1 MKRSKRIYI
10 LLGVLA
16 VSCMATLGVMKWEE
30 EKEKIKN
37 SDEIIL
43 ALSGDQI
50 QTLSWE
56 YESVKLAFHKDEK
69 WFYDEDEAFP
79 VDEEKI
85 GELLEQFQEF
95 GVSFVIKDVEDYSQY
110 GLDDPVCAIHLGT
123 EEETFDIFLGRYSSM
138 DSQRYV
144 SVGDGNAYLVKHD
157 PLNVFDVTL
166 RDMIDHDEIPQFEK
180 AARIQFEGTENYS
193 VEYEED
199 SSRTYSAEDVYFTQ
213 REGNTLP
220 LDTSRVNGYL
230 RDMSGL
236 SLTDYVTYYASDEE
250 LETYGLMEPE
260 LKVTVEYS
268 LKEDEEEESKQF
280 VLRVSR
286 DPKEKKDTQNQTED
300 GLEETEEEVT
310 AYARV
315 GESRIV
321 YRISSEEYRELM
333 RASYDSLRHK
343 EVFWA
348 DAGEIRQVD
357 ISLDGQVYQMT
368 SKESK
373 GERTYYYQDGQ
384 VDIFDFVNA
393 LGNVRA
399 DSFTTEQPAQK
410 EEIGV
415 TVYLDNEN
423 DPEVCIELYRYDGN
437 SCLAVIDGEPVSLVP
452 RSDVMNLA
460 EAVYGIVLN

>member
-1 MKRSKRIYI
+1 
-10 LLGVLA
+10 
-16 VSCMATLGVMKWEE
+16 
-30 EKEKIKN
+30 
-37 SDEIIL
+37 
-43 ALSGDQI
+43 
-50 QTLSWE
+50 
-56 YESVKLAFHKDEK
+56 
-69 WFYDEDEAFP
+69 
-79 VDEEKI
+79 
-85 GELLEQFQEF
+85 
-95 GVSFVIKDVEDYSQY
+95 
-110 GLDDPVCAIHLGT
+110 
-123 EEETFDIFLGRYSSM
+123 M

>member
-43 ALSGDQI
+43 EISGDQVTSI
-50 QTLSWE
+50 SWE
-56 YESVKLAFHKDEK
+56 LESETLAFHKDER
-69 WFYDEDEAFP
+69 WLYDEDEAFP

-95 GVSFVIKDVEDYSQY
+95 GVSFVIEDVEDYSQY

-123 EEETFDIFLGRYSSM
+123 EEETFDIFLGSYSSM

-157 PLNVFDVTL
+157 PLNVFDVIL

-213 REGNTLP
+213 REGNTLS

-230 RDMSGL
+230 RDMGGL

-310 AYARV
+310 EYARV

-343 EVFWA
+343 EVIWA
-348 DAGEIRQVD
+348 DLADVSQVD
-357 ISLDGQVYQMT
+357 VSLEGVVYQLT

-373 GERTYYYQDGQ
+373 GERIYYYEDEEVEMDG
-384 VDIFDFVNA
+384 VLNA
-393 LGNVRA
+393 LEQVRA
-399 DSFTTEQPAQK
+399 ESFTEEQPTQK
-410 EEIGV
+410 EEIGL